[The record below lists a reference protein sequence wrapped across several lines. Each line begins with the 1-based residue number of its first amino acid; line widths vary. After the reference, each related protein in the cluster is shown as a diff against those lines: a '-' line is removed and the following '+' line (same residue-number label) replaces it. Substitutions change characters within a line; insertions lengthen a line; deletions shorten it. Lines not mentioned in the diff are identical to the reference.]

1 MPPPPQR
8 RPTSVFQLPPGQV
21 PLERALSKLGL
32 ATRTQARQW
41 IEAGRVAVDG
51 KVQTNPQ
58 LGVVPERVQVVID
71 GALAEPMAETKVLA
85 LHKPR
90 GVLTTRVDPQG
101 RKTVYDLLTDV
112 PDHLIPVGRLD
123 QATSGLLLLTNHTRL
138 HDRLL
143 DPRLGLERV
152 YVVVVEGRVDAEQLP
167 MLLAG
172 VTDQGEQLRADAAEL
187 RKSSGREST
196 LVLTLREGRN
206 REVRRLCAAL
216 GHPVQ
221 KLKRVRYGPVE
232 LGDLPVGQWRWI
244 DAAPLLLVAGLAK

>member
-1 MPPPPQR
+1 MPPPLQR
-8 RPTSVFQLPPGQV
+8 RPSSVFQLPPGQV

-58 LGVVPERVQVVID
+58 WGIVPERAQIAID
-71 GALAEPMAETKVLA
+71 GAVAEPVAVTKVLA

-101 RKTVYDLLTDV
+101 RKTVYDLLTSV
-112 PDHLIPVGRLD
+112 SDHLIPVGRLD

-152 YVVVVEGRVDAEQLP
+152 YVVVVEGRVEEQELP
-167 MLLAG
+167 RILAG
-172 VTDQGEQLRADAAEL
+172 VTDQGERLQADAAEL
-187 RKSSGREST
+187 RKASGREST

-216 GHPVQ
+216 GHPVT

-232 LGDLPVGQWRWI
+232 LGDLPVGQWRWV
-244 DAAPLLLVAGLAK
+244 DAAPLLLAAGLAR

>member
-1 MPPPPQR
+1 MPPASAR
-8 RPTSVFQLPPGQV
+8 RGPSVFQLPPGQV

-41 IEAGRVAVDG
+41 IAEGRVAVDG
-51 KVQTNPQ
+51 RVQTDP
-58 LGVVPERVQVVID
+58 LWGVIPERVRIDID
-71 GALAEPMAETKVLA
+71 GAATVRMTETKVLA

-90 GVLTTRVDPQG
+90 GVLTTRTDPQG

-143 DPRLGLERV
+143 DPQLGLERV
-152 YVVVVEGRVDAEQLP
+152 YLAVVEGRVEQQDLP
-167 MLLAG
+167 LYLAG
-172 VTDQGEQLRADAAEL
+172 VLDQGVRLQAHAVEL

-196 LVLTLREGRN
+196 LLLTLCEGRN
-206 REVRRLCAAL
+206 REVRRLCATL
-216 GHPVQ
+216 GHPVS

-232 LGDLPVGQWRWI
+232 LGDLPIGQWRWL
-244 DAAPLLLVAGLAK
+244 DAAPLLLAAGLAK